1 MAQAGLEERMAKI
14 EGTFQQIDQRLGRLE
29 TEITTLRSEM
39 KTEIQ
44 GLRQEMRHDIKGLRQ
59 EIQQELNSVRED
71 LKALY
76 RMALSVLIPMWV
88 TIIGAI
94 IGIALTR

>member
-1 MAQAGLEERMAKI
+1 MAQTGLEERMAKI
-14 EGTFQQIDQRLGRLE
+14 EGAFQQIDQRLGRLE
-29 TEITTLRSEM
+29 TEI
-39 KTEIQ
+39 Q
-44 GLRQEMRHDIKGLRQ
+44 VLRQ

-71 LKALY
+71 IRALY
-76 RMALSVLIPMWV
+76 HMALSVLIPMWV